1 MFLIRLLLLGIMFY
15 LARKVLALIFKP
27 SAQSDIEI
35 KGESKSKPLDLDEND
50 IDDIEYKDL
59 GE

>member
-1 MFLIRLLLLGIMFY
+1 MLIRLLLLGIVFY
-15 LARKVLALIFKP
+15 LASKVLALIFKP

-50 IDDIEYKDL
+50 VDDVDYKDIN
-59 GE
+59 E